1 MNNKIS
7 VQDFR
12 TIVRALSAAYPR
24 DNFIPDEYSFNLWY
38 TRLQDIPYLTLK
50 RAADNYIMTNRFAPT
65 IADMRSYA
73 QDMDVAFDML
83 AAQAW
88 DQLLRALRMSYAPE
102 SEQVWNELPDV
113 TKQCVG
119 GYATFRAWGNTDTA
133 SLESV
138 QRPMF
143 IKRFEVY
150 QSRERKELSVP
161 EGLRKKPLPVN
172 MTAEQKTIDYRPET
186 PDKAPA
192 KPSGRSRA
200 DDLAELRKRLHR
212 GNSE

>member
-1 MNNKIS
+1 LNNKIS

-38 TRLQDIPYLTLK
+38 TRLQDIPYITLK

-119 GYATFRAWGNTDTA
+119 GYATFRAWGNTENS

-143 IKRFEVY
+143 IKRFEELQKRV
-150 QSRERKELSVP
+150 RKEGSAQ
-161 EGLRKKPLPVN
+161 ERFREPLPSL

-200 DDLAELRKRLHR
+200 DDLAELRKRLS
-212 GNSE
+212 GK

>member
-50 RAADNYIMTNRFAPT
+50 RAADNYIMTNRYAPT
-65 IADMRSYA
+65 IADMRTYA

-102 SEQVWNELPDV
+102 SEQVWNDLPEI

-143 IKRFEVY
+143 VKRFEVY

-161 EGLRKKPLPVN
+161 EGLRKKPLPTVET
-172 MTAEQKTIDYRPET
+172 MAGTQKAIEADTEKRESVP
-186 PDKAPA
+186 APA
-192 KPSGRSRA
+192 DRMKK
-200 DDLAELRKRLHR
+200 LRERL
-212 GNSE
+212 GA

>member
-1 MNNKIS
+1 MNNRINIE
-7 VQDFR
+7 DFR
-12 TIVRALSAAYPR
+12 QIIHVLTAAYP
-24 DNFIPDEYSFNLWY
+24 NSKLIPDEFTFNLWY

-50 RAADNYIMTNRFAPT
+50 RAANNYIMTNRYAPT
-65 IADMRSYA
+65 IADMRTYA

-102 SEQVWNELPDV
+102 SEQVWKELPEI

-119 GYATFRAWGNTDTA
+119 GYSTFRAWGNTDTA

-143 IKRFEVY
+143 IKRYEVY

-161 EGLRKKPLPVN
+161 EGLRKKPLPSISGSEH
-172 MTAEQKTIDYRPET
+172 TAIEEKPVT
-186 PDKAPA
+186 PDKNRTEAPA
-192 KPSGRSRA
+192 DKM
-200 DDLAELRKRLHR
+200 AELRRRLGR
-212 GNSE
+212 G

>member
-50 RAADNYIMTNRFAPT
+50 RAADNYIMTNRYAPT
-65 IADMRSYA
+65 IADMRTYA

-102 SEQVWNELPDV
+102 SEQVWNDLPEI

-119 GYATFRAWGNTDTA
+119 GYATFRTWGNTDTA

-143 IKRFEVY
+143 VKRFEVY

-161 EGLRKKPLPVN
+161 EGLRKKPLPTVET
-172 MTAEQKTIDYRPET
+172 MAGTQKAIEADTEKRESVP
-186 PDKAPA
+186 APA
-192 KPSGRSRA
+192 DHMKK
-200 DDLAELRKRLHR
+200 LRERL
-212 GNSE
+212 GA